1 MIHFL
6 FECQAYAAERYDMD
20 RVLGRQSRDFK
31 GFMASLDGVKEL
43 LKYVGKTARF
53 KKTLRDAL
61 CDVSH
66 LDPEEI

>member
-6 FECQAYAAERYDMD
+6 FKCQAYAAERYDMD

-43 LKYVGKTARF
+43 LK
-53 KKTLRDAL
+53 
-61 CDVSH
+61 
-66 LDPEEI
+66 